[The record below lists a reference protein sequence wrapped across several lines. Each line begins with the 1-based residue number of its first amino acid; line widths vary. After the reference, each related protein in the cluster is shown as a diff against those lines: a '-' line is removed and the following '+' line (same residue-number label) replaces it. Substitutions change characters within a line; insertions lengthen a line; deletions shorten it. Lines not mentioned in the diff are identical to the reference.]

1 MAKAKEKKV
10 LFEIDGFA
18 VHSDSVYRVKHK
30 VDYDAPSGFVRK
42 GMSKVPETGDSFQ
55 APFTG
60 VNNSI
65 PNSGRWDLG
74 FHETSYFYRHEEL
87 AVKKLKAKNAVTNI
101 LQPYIEGSG
110 TTYTKED
117 LVRGENDFF
126 NNYRVEVVEEQVYDT
141 NNPIDVFNFYIAC
154 LQRKLAP
161 VGRESESTFSNAH
174 YAVEDLTEKTTRT
187 NVVAKSKLQAS
198 ALFAEMLK
206 TDISRARALLIY
218 MGEAVAENTDEGI
231 LIEVFTDRVL
241 ANPSK
246 VDTFLANHENFSS
259 KEGEV
264 ELHIYNF
271 LKKEVKK
278 PSSKVSVL
286 QGQIYYGETLVGA
299 DIKSSAKILSKEK
312 TGDLG
317 AVRQEILL
325 GDENN

>member
-1 MAKAKEKKV
+1 
-10 LFEIDGFA
+10 
-18 VHSDSVYRVKHK
+18 
-30 VDYDAPSGFVRK
+30 
-42 GMSKVPETGDSFQ
+42 
-55 APFTG
+55 
-60 VNNSI
+60 
-65 PNSGRWDLG
+65 
-74 FHETSYFYRHEEL
+74 
-87 AVKKLKAKNAVTNI
+87 
-101 LQPYIEGSG
+101 
-110 TTYTKED
+110 
-117 LVRGENDFF
+117 
-126 NNYRVEVVEEQVYDT
+126 
-141 NNPIDVFNFYIAC
+141 
-154 LQRKLAP
+154 
-161 VGRESESTFSNAH
+161 
-174 YAVEDLTEKTTRT
+174 
-187 NVVAKSKLQAS
+187 
-198 ALFAEMLK
+198 
-206 TDISRARALLIY
+206 
-218 MGEAVAENTDEGI
+218 